1 MMLLAFASPFLAIGL
16 VMVLELLETWTLGGP
31 KQPAQPG
38 QPSRWLQ
45 SPRSEQHLGAIP
57 TPLPVSPTPIHVVGS

>member
-1 MMLLAFASPFLAIGL
+1 MMLLAFASPVLAIGL
-16 VMVLELLETWTLGGP
+16 VMVLEFLETWTLGGP

-45 SPRSEQHLGAIP
+45 SPRTERQRDATP

>member
-1 MMLLAFASPFLAIGL
+1 MMLLALASPVLGFGL
-16 VMVLELLETWTLGGP
+16 VMVLEFLETWTVGGP

-45 SPRSEQHLGAIP
+45 SPRSERHPDPIP
-57 TPLPVSPTPIHVVGS
+57 TPLPVSPTPISVVG